1 MTPRS
6 RAYYDIESFWKG
18 AVLLDLSDVI
28 LPNSATHGATQSLES
43 HDKINENIRHLDDAD
58 VFNEDDSDDAF
69 WS

>member
-1 MTPRS
+1 M
-6 RAYYDIESFWKG
+6 
-18 AVLLDLSDVI
+18 LDLSDVI

-43 HDKINENIRHLDDAD
+43 RDKINENIRHLDDAD